1 MPACSGLH
9 AHADQQSSL
18 LQLLAQR
25 KGAYSG
31 RPDINQ
37 QSRGFAS
44 SAGSDN
50 SSSGQQAAGLESERL
65 APTTR
70 LQDLVAGAT
79 ERIAQKQV
87 GTLGQLPEQL
97 AAEAASLEHQL
108 ASSSG
113 RSGHTH
119 DLDGAGALADRLAS
133 AAAAGGPDGR
143 AGGADG
149 AAVTAG
155 QRLLHNKY
163 GYAALGGVVP
173 DGGEMMAAAGPAA
186 VLRSVTAAQPRLH
199 PRRRFQPGQTYE
211 PQDLNP
217 YSSASPE
224 SRQRGVGVAVPRPS
238 VAEVLEKADY
248 KNVAFLTRWFLSPA
262 GRLLPRRQTRLPV
275 AVHKHVSRQVRLAR
289 HMGLIAGEARLDKTH
304 VQALREV
311 EAAQL
316 LAGRLV
322 AGAEAGAQQ
331 QAAAGAGAGAGAA
344 PRQRYNELLDFG
356 A

>member
-163 GYAALGGVVP
+163 GYAALGGV
-173 DGGEMMAAAGPAA
+173 
-186 VLRSVTAAQPRLH
+186 
-199 PRRRFQPGQTYE
+199 
-211 PQDLNP
+211 DLNP

-316 LAGRLV
+316 LAGRL
-322 AGAEAGAQQ
+322 
-331 QAAAGAGAGAGAA
+331 
-344 PRQRYNELLDFG
+344 
-356 A
+356 

>member
-1 MPACSGLH
+1 MAQIQGACS
-9 AHADQQSSL
+9 
-18 LQLLAQR
+18 R
-25 KGAYSG
+25 TV
-31 RPDINQ
+31 PDINQ
-37 QSRGFAS
+37 HSRGFAS
-44 SAGSDN
+44 SAGSDS
-50 SSSGQQAAGLESERL
+50 SSSGQKPAGLDSERL
-65 APTTR
+65 AQTPR

-79 ERIAQKQV
+79 ERIAQNQV

-108 ASSSG
+108 SSSG
-113 RSGHTH
+113 RGHPH
-119 DLDGAGALADRLAS
+119 DDSAGALADRLAS
-133 AAAAGGPDGR
+133 GAAAGSPEAGG
-143 AGGADG
+143 GGADG
-149 AAVTAG
+149 AAVSTG

-173 DGGEMMAAAGPAA
+173 DGGEMMAASGPAA

-217 YSSASPE
+217 YSSASLD
-224 SRQRGVGVAVPRPS
+224 SRQRSVGVAVPRPS
-238 VAEVLEKADY
+238 VGEVLEKADY

-289 HMGLIAGEARLDKTH
+289 HMGLIAGETRLDKTQ
-304 VQALREV
+304 VQALREA

-316 LAGRLV
+316 VAGRLV
-322 AGAEAGAQQ
+322 AGAAGDVQQ
-331 QAAAGAGAGAGAA
+331 PAAAGVAVAGSA